1 MDVEVARPDWVAL
14 RAGRRTEQVA
24 VDLGPCRA
32 RRCSVEASRI
42 DAVTLGW
49 GFNVEPALVRVCW
62 TTRAIADAQDA
73 WSAAQ
78 DGLETAAERWS
89 SDEPI
94 LEPDSPLPAGGHH
107 AGAAH
112 EGRRRRPA
120 HGGTARACSSRPA
133 GRRASCPRG
142 CRPRR
147 LPEPNTSAGFP
158 HGGVLG
164 SLAPYVRRSIPD
176 PGARPVFRAYDL
188 GCEFDASYVQ
198 QMYGADLRI
207 RVRDGD
213 GRTAVDADG
222 AEIVFANAWEEAPA
236 TTLTTSESAWL
247 TRLDACTGAV
257 EWVALA
263 SDDAVRSAVPG
274 LVYDDFS
281 GTLLTAFTAHVLD
294 PEETR
299 AAGWHLDDGV
309 LRQDVLIAGGDPAAS
324 SPDKPGT
331 AYVADGVDAAGVAVE
346 TLAWAE
352 GGSVGLVFRWQ
363 GDGDHYR
370 FSVGAQRLRLV
381 RVRAGTAHE
390 LWSAPGSYEPGV
402 PTRLAVQAEGARIR
416 CQVDERLVCDI
427 VEPGVEVAPGGSVGL
442 YTWNSDSAA
451 FDELRAR
458 SWPGPALAPERGFSA
473 ELEASRPLFT
483 DAFEDLDAFDQ
494 VVLSSGAATTAG
506 SATGGTATIVRPRSE
521 DGAVAV
527 LAGDP
532 VAADYVVECTARPDV
547 TGAFGLVARHGE
559 SGHLTLQL
567 DPSGGRSLVET
578 RSAAGKFG
586 AVRVLWS
593 DDGAV
598 DVGATY
604 ALALR
609 CEGTTVTATIDGE
622 EFTATTSLASGRFG
636 LHSAIPGRGCA
647 FSDLV
652 VRSAPRT
659 AVHRWSFTTSRYL
672 GLPDLLDTFAGRT
685 WAAAGDG
692 VNRADLAAQADAGG
706 ERLAAAQAEVEA
718 ARSALA
724 AAVAAS
730 DAVETA
736 GLAEAARAAVAAEQ
750 AASADVHDLLAGA
763 LGVSWRPEPHE
774 VMIRGTFAN
783 IRLKNLL
790 VSAVNDGAVVEGGF
804 TRDFTIE
811 GGPQS
816 YIYDASQNYQAAGHA
831 ARDLRRQG
839 VRLRLVP
846 RLGGQGH
853 EPAGRQGRH
862 HRELRAHPPLEP
874 DRHGRRPA
882 AVPRGRELG
891 IARTRRHRDR
901 LDRGSRAAQ
910 RGCHAQDRARH
921 RRAERVLGRR
931 QGDRRVRRRR
941 AHRHAR

>member
-1 MDVEVARPDWVAL
+1 M
-14 RAGRRTEQVA
+14 
-24 VDLGPCRA
+24 
-32 RRCSVEASRI
+32 
-42 DAVTLGW
+42 
-49 GFNVEPALVRVCW
+49 
-62 TTRAIADAQDA
+62 
-73 WSAAQ
+73 
-78 DGLETAAERWS
+78 
-89 SDEPI
+89 
-94 LEPDSPLPAGGHH
+94 
-107 AGAAH
+107 
-112 EGRRRRPA
+112 
-120 HGGTARACSSRPA
+120 
-133 GRRASCPRG
+133 
-142 CRPRR
+142 
-147 LPEPNTSAGFP
+147 
-158 HGGVLG
+158 
-164 SLAPYVRRSIPD
+164 
-176 PGARPVFRAYDL
+176 FRAYDL
-188 GCEFDASYVQ
+188 GCEFDASCVQ

-263 SDDAVRSAVPG
+263 ADDAVRSAVPG

-299 AAGWHLDDGV
+299 AAGWHLDGGV

-324 SPDKPGT
+324 FSRQ
-331 AYVADGVDAAGVAVE
+331 ARDGVRGRRRRRRRRGGGDAGLGRGRQLRSRLPLAGRRTITTASASARSGS
-346 TLAWAE
+346 AWCACAR
-352 GGSVGLVFRWQ
+352 GLRTSSGRSRARTNPVYRRGSSCRP
-363 GDGDHYR
+363 
-370 FSVGAQRLRLV
+370 
-381 RVRAGTAHE
+381 TA
-390 LWSAPGSYEPGV
+390 
-402 PTRLAVQAEGARIR
+402 RRIR

-458 SWPGPALAPERGFSA
+458 SWPGPALAPEREFSA

-483 DAFEDLDAFDQ
+483 DAFEDLDAFEQ
-494 VVLSSGAATTAG
+494 VVLSSGAAATAG
-506 SATGGTATIVRPRSE
+506 SATGGTATLVRPRSE

-532 VAADYVVECTARPDV
+532 VAADYVVECTARPDAA
-547 TGAFGLVARHGE
+547 GAFGLVARHGE

-586 AVRVLWS
+586 AVRVLWR

-672 GLPDLLDTFAGRT
+672 GLPDLLDSFAGRT

-692 VNRADLAAQADAGG
+692 VNRAALAAEADAGS

-718 ARSALA
+718 ARSVLA

-736 GLAEAARAAVAAEQ
+736 GLVEIARAAVGSEQ

-763 LGVSWRPEPHE
+763 LAASWRPEPPVVE
-774 VMIRGTFAN
+774 VLT
-783 IRLKNLL
+783 
-790 VSAVNDGAVVEGGF
+790 VVDGAATVALLLDLPEPFPWERVDWSL
-804 TRDFTIE
+804 TRDDDVPLDDVVLARSRDGAHAILVRTGAAAFPPRRVEPPARVAARRRSRARRVAPWRQHSRRGRRAALRDLTPRARSSPLPDSNRRPLPYH
-811 GGPQS
+811 GGWIRPESVDLQRVR
-816 YIYDASQNYQAAGHA
+816 AAG
-831 ARDLRRQG
+831 
-839 VRLRLVP
+839 
-846 RLGGQGH
+846 
-853 EPAGRQGRH
+853 
-862 HRELRAHPPLEP
+862 ELSSFAHFS
-874 DRHGRRPA
+874 A
-882 AVPRGRELG
+882 F
-891 IARTRRHRDR
+891 
-901 LDRGSRAAQ
+901 
-910 RGCHAQDRARH
+910 
-921 RRAERVLGRR
+921 
-931 QGDRRVRRRR
+931 
-941 AHRHAR
+941 